1 MTELNKSNA
10 VMTTAALCA
19 AAQVTRGTLRL
30 YESQG
35 LIPPPKRSAAGYRH
49 YPASEVL
56 RLQAI
61 RHLKEIGFTLKE
73 IALLL
78 HEREQGDLDPARVR
92 ELAQAQMLEID
103 ARIARLQMVRQYV
116 AMVADGDTNLIDDP
130 DCNFLLDFMAA
141 GNSPAAAAHAIAQ
154 RPPTPSKPK
163 SLQD

>member
-1 MTELNKSNA
+1 MTELNKPTA
-10 VMTTAALCA
+10 VLTTAALCA

-35 LIPPPKRSAAGYRH
+35 LIPPPKRSPAGYRH
-49 YPASEVL
+49 YPANEVL

-78 HEREQGDLDPARVR
+78 DEREQGDLDPQRVR
-92 ELAQAQMLEID
+92 ELAQAQLLEID
-103 ARIARLQMVRQYV
+103 ARIARLHMVRRYV
-116 AMVADGDTNLIDDP
+116 AMVAEGDTDLIDDP

-141 GNSPAAAAHAIAQ
+141 GRGSMTPTA
-154 RPPTPSKPK
+154 RPPSA
-163 SLQD
+163 QDIASTQD

>member
-1 MTELNKSNA
+1 MLQPRSATA
-10 VMTTAALCA
+10 VLTTAALCA

-35 LIPPPKRSAAGYRH
+35 LIPPPKRSPAGYRH

-78 HEREQGDLDPARVR
+78 DEREQGDLDPHRVR
-92 ELAQAQMLEID
+92 ELARAQVQEID
-103 ARIARLQMVRQYV
+103 ARIARLQMVRRYV
-116 AMVADGDTNLIDDP
+116 AMVAEGDTDLIDDP

-141 GNSPAAAAHAIAQ
+141 GQGTLPLAAQASSSQIHAS
-154 RPPTPSKPK
+154 T
-163 SLQD
+163 QD

>member
-1 MTELNKSNA
+1 MTELNKSTA

-78 HEREQGDLDPARVR
+78 DEREQGDLDPQRVR
-92 ELAQAQMLEID
+92 ELARVQLLDID
-103 ARIARLQMVRQYV
+103 ARVARLQTVRRYV
-116 AMVADGDTNLIDDP
+116 AMVADGDTDLIDDP
-130 DCNFLLDFMAA
+130 DCNFLLDFLAA
-141 GNSPAAAAHAIAQ
+141 GKPDTAIQTSTSSTAESPSHAKQ
-154 RPPTPSKPK
+154 
-163 SLQD
+163 

>member
-49 YPASEVL
+49 YPASEVM

-78 HEREQGDLDPARVR
+78 DEREQGDLDPARVR
-92 ELAQAQMLEID
+92 ELAQAQVLEID

-116 AMVADGDTNLIDDP
+116 AMVADGNVDLIDDP

-141 GNSPAAAAHAIAQ
+141 GNSPAALAIAQ

>member
-1 MTELNKSNA
+1 MTELNKSTA

-35 LIPPPKRSAAGYRH
+35 LIPPPKRSPAGYRH
-49 YPASEVL
+49 YPAGEVL

-78 HEREQGDLDPARVR
+78 DEREQGDLDPARVR
-92 ELAQAQMLEID
+92 ELAQAQVLEID

-116 AMVADGDTNLIDDP
+116 AMVAGGDTELIDDP

-141 GNSPAAAAHAIAQ
+141 GQGTLPLAAQASSSQIHAS
-154 RPPTPSKPK
+154 T
-163 SLQD
+163 QD